1 MSESSKSPTKVRH
14 FCNLCTKNYAYS
26 SGLRRHM
33 LTVHENVQPDEFKC
47 QKCQRKFRSAH
58 SIGLHRVTC
67 FKSLKRD
74 RHEILWSQ
82 QQQIERMNIELERL
96 QTELRTTMIL
106 KNNLELKFDRMQKE
120 VIQVQTKVYTTSKNH
135 EKITDYINWLGM

>member
-1 MSESSKSPTKVRH
+1 MSESSKSSTKTRNY
-14 FCNLCTKNYAYS
+14 CKLCTKNYAYS

-33 LTVHENVQPDEFKC
+33 LTVHENVQPVDFKC

-58 SIGLHRVTC
+58 SIGLHRFTC

-74 RHEILWSQ
+74 RHEIVWSQ

-96 QTELRTTMIL
+96 QTELRITMIL
-106 KNNLELKFDRMQKE
+106 KNNLEVKCDRM
-120 VIQVQTKVYTTSKNH
+120 
-135 EKITDYINWLGM
+135 